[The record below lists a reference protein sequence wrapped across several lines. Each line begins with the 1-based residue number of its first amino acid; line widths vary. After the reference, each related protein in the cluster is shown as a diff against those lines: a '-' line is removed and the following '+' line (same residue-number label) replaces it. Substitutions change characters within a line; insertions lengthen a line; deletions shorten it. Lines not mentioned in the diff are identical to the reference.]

1 MQDLKL
7 SSNLFKQGGISAVE
21 KITFISC
28 ESKNRSYINWNNSLE
43 HIIID
48 LYSIPK
54 DELTCNTTHDGDGSS
69 GGLNGGVHHHILA
82 ITALYLDALDDGFHA
97 CVNLFSVSVRKK
109 NCTVQMLVNYTWSS
123 RNKIQWYKTRSK
135 IFWTYPQ
142 TTGISCCLDVPCGSG
157 PLEPLV
163 TREKMTSSSKFPLS
177 LKHFL
182 KFWSNICRHGE
193 LNWDPCPCP
202 CPCPGWP
209 CWPWA
214 AAPPIV
220 IPVKHLKMNFICS
233 LRWSSKILRLIPMF
247 LPKLYNIIFSI

>member
-28 ESKNRSYINWNNSLE
+28 ESKKRSYITWNNSLV

-54 DELTCNTTHDGDGSS
+54 DELTCNTTHNSDGSS

-109 NCTVQMLVNYTWSS
+109 IALFKCWSIIHDHQEIKFNDIKLVP
-123 RNKIQWYKTRSK
+123 KFIEHTRRRPASAVV
-135 IFWTYPQ
+135 W
-142 TTGISCCLDVPCGSG
+142 
-157 PLEPLV
+157 
-163 TREKMTSSSKFPLS
+163 
-177 LKHFL
+177 
-182 KFWSNICRHGE
+182 
-193 LNWDPCPCP
+193 
-202 CPCPGWP
+202 
-209 CWPWA
+209 
-214 AAPPIV
+214 
-220 IPVKHLKMNFICS
+220 
-233 LRWSSKILRLIPMF
+233 MF
-247 LPKLYNIIFSI
+247 LVAVVHWNRW

>member
-123 RNKIQWYKTRSK
+123 RNKFNDIKLVPKFIEHTRRRPASAVV
-135 IFWTYPQ
+135 W
-142 TTGISCCLDVPCGSG
+142 
-157 PLEPLV
+157 
-163 TREKMTSSSKFPLS
+163 
-177 LKHFL
+177 
-182 KFWSNICRHGE
+182 
-193 LNWDPCPCP
+193 
-202 CPCPGWP
+202 
-209 CWPWA
+209 
-214 AAPPIV
+214 
-220 IPVKHLKMNFICS
+220 
-233 LRWSSKILRLIPMF
+233 MF
-247 LPKLYNIIFSI
+247 LVAVVHWNRW

>member
-28 ESKNRSYINWNNSLE
+28 ESKNMSYINWNNSLE

-135 IFWTYPQ
+135 IYWTYPQ

-163 TREKMTSSSKFPLS
+163 TSEKMTSSSKFPLS

-220 IPVKHLKMNFICS
+220 IPVKHLKNEFH
-233 LRWSSKILRLIPMF
+233 MF
-247 LPKLYNIIFSI
+247 FTMIE